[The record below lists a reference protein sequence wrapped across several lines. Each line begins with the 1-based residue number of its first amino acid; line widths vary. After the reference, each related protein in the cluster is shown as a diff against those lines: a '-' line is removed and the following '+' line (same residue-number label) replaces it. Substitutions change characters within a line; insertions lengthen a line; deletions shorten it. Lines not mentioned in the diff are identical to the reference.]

1 MGDATDDG
9 QLRLVPTARTVFDR
23 VLRPVRRY
31 QRTAAGWAAAR
42 RLPPGERARLV
53 LAEFGEVD
61 AAGIGATGGGS
72 GGVSA
77 AAVTAAPQLV
87 RMDAGV
93 VAASSTFGPSLMVE
107 LQRRL
112 ELGGGVAA
120 STTRADERVAAPPRP
135 RPPRDDAH
143 PDDGTGLS
151 CGAAAVTARLLA
163 RSALDEQLRRGLM
176 VVADEA
182 PGDRGA
188 RQRPQLLSAVS
199 MQQPPPPTPP
209 AEGAAALPPPL
220 PPPQQKQQQTPPA
233 PAAYYVGQ
241 DEVGEDD
248 PAARLAAELEALA
261 AETRRWYR
269 EYAALER
276 SAALYE
282 KEASLVRSVEDAV
295 SALRGTGRATEA
307 TRSSFLRNA
316 ELVVDGVRASADR
329 ARDALE
335 ARRATRDAL
344 AAQMESLLA
353 DAARKGHD

>member
-1 MGDATDDG
+1 
-9 QLRLVPTARTVFDR
+9 
-23 VLRPVRRY
+23 
-31 QRTAAGWAAAR
+31 
-42 RLPPGERARLV
+42 
-53 LAEFGEVD
+53 
-61 AAGIGATGGGS
+61 
-72 GGVSA
+72 
-77 AAVTAAPQLV
+77 
-87 RMDAGV
+87 
-93 VAASSTFGPSLMVE
+93 
-107 LQRRL
+107 
-112 ELGGGVAA
+112 
-120 STTRADERVAAPPRP
+120 
-135 RPPRDDAH
+135 
-143 PDDGTGLS
+143 
-151 CGAAAVTARLLA
+151 
-163 RSALDEQLRRGLM
+163 
-176 VVADEA
+176 
-182 PGDRGA
+182 
-188 RQRPQLLSAVS
+188 
-199 MQQPPPPTPP
+199 
-209 AEGAAALPPPL
+209 
-220 PPPQQKQQQTPPA
+220 
-233 PAAYYVGQ
+233 VGQ
-241 DEVGEDD
+241 DEVDEDD